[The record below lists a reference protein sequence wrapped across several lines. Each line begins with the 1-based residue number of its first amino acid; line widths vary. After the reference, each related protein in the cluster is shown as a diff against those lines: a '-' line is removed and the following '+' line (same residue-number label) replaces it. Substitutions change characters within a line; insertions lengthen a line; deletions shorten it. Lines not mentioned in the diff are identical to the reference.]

1 MIAFKNI
8 TWKNFL
14 STGANEISIDLN
26 RHKSTLIVGH
36 NGAGKS
42 TMLDALSFALFG
54 KPHRNVK
61 KNQLINSVNGKGALV
76 EVEFETSG
84 HKFKIARGIKPN
96 IFEIY
101 QNDKI
106 IDQSANTRD
115 YQKFLEQNI
124 LKLNH
129 KSFHQIVVLGSSSF
143 VPFMQLPQHHR
154 REVIEDLLDV
164 NIFSKMK
171 SILKDRATDTK
182 SHFKDTKLLLDA
194 EKSKII
200 YQQNHVNKLDS
211 LNKAAMASKAD
222 DLLDLEKDL
231 KDCANDLRA
240 KTEEMLAFGD
250 LAKIQSDLNT
260 SNSEKTSL
268 TLNMGEIKSGIK
280 ALVTKSRFFE
290 ANNECPTC
298 KQKITKDLKMQQ
310 MEGVKDAAKAL
321 EDSRV
326 LCSHNIGDVD
336 SNISELHRCIQE
348 ITSVGSEIK
357 TIQINMQM
365 INNMIT
371 EHNNKSY
378 EITDVVDDL
387 AELNRLKKSADE
399 LRDTFDELSD
409 KMLYNDIASEMLKDT
424 GIRTKVIKE
433 YLPAMN
439 MLINQYL
446 QTLDF
451 FVSFNLDENFSE
463 TIKSRH
469 RDSFVY
475 ANFSEGEKQ
484 RIDLA
489 LLFAWRKIAQ
499 MKNSTNT
506 NLLILD
512 ETFDSSLDTDGV
524 DNLMKILYSLDE
536 NTNTF
541 VISHKPDLLESKL
554 KSKIEFKKL
563 NNFSA
568 LV

>member
-84 HKFKIARGIKPN
+84 HKFKIVRGIKPN

-321 EDSRV
+321 EDSRA
-326 LCSHNIGDVD
+326 LCAHNIGGVD

-348 ITSVGSEIK
+348 ITGVGSEIK

-378 EITDVVDDL
+378 EITDVADDL

>member
-84 HKFKIARGIKPN
+84 HKFKIVRGIKPN

-298 KQKITKDLKMQQ
+298 NQKITKDLKMQQ

-326 LCSHNIGDVD
+326 LCAHNIGDVD

-371 EHNNKSY
+371 EHNNKGY
-378 EITDVVDDL
+378 EITDVADDL

>member
-84 HKFKIARGIKPN
+84 HKFKIVRGIKPN

-211 LNKAAMASKAD
+211 LNKAAMVSKAD

-231 KDCANDLRA
+231 KNCANDLQA

-298 KQKITKDLKMQQ
+298 NQKITKDLKMQQ

-326 LCSHNIGDVD
+326 LCSHNISNVD

-357 TIQINMQM
+357 GIQTNMQM
-365 INNMIT
+365 INNMVV
-371 EHNNKSY
+371 EHNNKGY
-378 EITDVVDDL
+378 EITDVTDDIT
-387 AELNRLKKSADE
+387 ELNRLKKSADE

-568 LV
+568 LM

>member
-250 LAKIQSDLNT
+250 LAKIQSNLNT

-290 ANNECPTC
+290 ANNECLTC
-298 KQKITKDLKMQQ
+298 NQKITKDLKMQQ

>member
-84 HKFKIARGIKPN
+84 HKFKIVRGIKPN

>member
-84 HKFKIARGIKPN
+84 HKFKIVRGIKPN

-298 KQKITKDLKMQQ
+298 NQKITKDLKMQQ

-321 EDSRV
+321 EDSRA
-326 LCSHNIGDVD
+326 LCAHNIGGVD

-348 ITSVGSEIK
+348 ITGVGSEIK

-378 EITDVVDDL
+378 EITDVADDL

>member
-61 KNQLINSVNGKGALV
+61 KNQLVNSVNGKGALV

-84 HKFKIARGIKPN
+84 HKFKIVRGIKPN

-101 QNDKI
+101 QNDNI

-171 SILKDRATDTK
+171 SILKDRATATK

-211 LNKAAMASKAD
+211 LNKAAMVSKAD

-231 KDCANDLRA
+231 KNCANDLQA

-268 TLNMGEIKSGIK
+268 TLKMGEIKSGIK

-298 KQKITKDLKMQQ
+298 NQKITKDLKMQQ

-326 LCSHNIGDVD
+326 LCSHNISSVD

-348 ITSVGSEIK
+348 ITGLGSEIK
-357 TIQINMQM
+357 GIQTNMQM
-365 INNMIT
+365 INNMVV
-371 EHNNKSY
+371 EHNNKGY
-378 EITDVVDDL
+378 EITDVTDDIT
-387 AELNRLKKSADE
+387 ELNRLKKSADE

-524 DNLMKILYSLDE
+524 DNLMKILYSLDD

-568 LV
+568 LA

>member
-378 EITDVVDDL
+378 EITDVADDL

>member
-84 HKFKIARGIKPN
+84 HKFKIVRGIKPN

-298 KQKITKDLKMQQ
+298 NQKITKDLKMQQ

-321 EDSRV
+321 EDSRA
-326 LCSHNIGDVD
+326 LCAHNIGGVD

>member
-1 MIAFKNI
+1 M
-8 TWKNFL
+8 
-14 STGANEISIDLN
+14 SVQRAN
-26 RHKSTLIVGH
+26 
-36 NGAGKS
+36 
-42 TMLDALSFALFG
+42 
-54 KPHRNVK
+54 
-61 KNQLINSVNGKGALV
+61 
-76 EVEFETSG
+76 
-84 HKFKIARGIKPN
+84 
-96 IFEIY
+96 
-101 QNDKI
+101 
-106 IDQSANTRD
+106 
-115 YQKFLEQNI
+115 
-124 LKLNH
+124 
-129 KSFHQIVVLGSSSF
+129 
-143 VPFMQLPQHHR
+143 
-154 REVIEDLLDV
+154 
-164 NIFSKMK
+164 
-171 SILKDRATDTK
+171 
-182 SHFKDTKLLLDA
+182 
-194 EKSKII
+194 
-200 YQQNHVNKLDS
+200 
-211 LNKAAMASKAD
+211 
-222 DLLDLEKDL
+222 
-231 KDCANDLRA
+231 
-240 KTEEMLAFGD
+240 
-250 LAKIQSDLNT
+250 
-260 SNSEKTSL
+260 
-268 TLNMGEIKSGIK
+268 
-280 ALVTKSRFFE
+280 
-290 ANNECPTC
+290 
-298 KQKITKDLKMQQ
+298 QKITKDLKMQQ

-378 EITDVVDDL
+378 EITDVADDL

>member
-84 HKFKIARGIKPN
+84 HKFKIVRGIKPN

-298 KQKITKDLKMQQ
+298 NQKITKDLKMQQ

-321 EDSRV
+321 EDSRA
-326 LCSHNIGDVD
+326 LCAHNIGGVD
-336 SNISELHRCIQE
+336 SNITELHRCIQE
-348 ITSVGSEIK
+348 ITGVGSEIK

-378 EITDVVDDL
+378 EITDVADDL

>member
-211 LNKAAMASKAD
+211 LNKAAMVSKAD

>member
-84 HKFKIARGIKPN
+84 HKFKIVRGIKPN

-211 LNKAAMASKAD
+211 LNKAAMVSKAD

-231 KDCANDLRA
+231 KNCANDLQA

-250 LAKIQSDLNT
+250 LAKIQSGLNT

-268 TLNMGEIKSGIK
+268 TLNMGEIKSDIK

-298 KQKITKDLKMQQ
+298 NQKITNDLKIQQ

-326 LCSHNIGDVD
+326 LCSHNISSVD

-357 TIQINMQM
+357 GIQTNMQM
-365 INNMIT
+365 INNMVV
-371 EHNNKSY
+371 EHNNKGY
-378 EITDVVDDL
+378 EITDVTDDIT
-387 AELNRLKKSADE
+387 ELNRLKKSADE

>member
-84 HKFKIARGIKPN
+84 HKFKIVRGIKPN

-250 LAKIQSDLNT
+250 LAKIQSNLNT

>member
-298 KQKITKDLKMQQ
+298 NQKITKDLKMQQ

>member
-84 HKFKIARGIKPN
+84 HKFKIVRGIKPN

-106 IDQSANTRD
+106 IDQSSNTRD

-211 LNKAAMASKAD
+211 LNKAAMVSKAD

-298 KQKITKDLKMQQ
+298 NQKITKDLKMQQ

>member
-211 LNKAAMASKAD
+211 LNKAAMVSKAD

-231 KDCANDLRA
+231 KDCANDLQA

-378 EITDVVDDL
+378 EITDVADDL

>member
-84 HKFKIARGIKPN
+84 HKFKIVRGIKPN

-211 LNKAAMASKAD
+211 LNKAAMVSKAD

>member
-84 HKFKIARGIKPN
+84 HKFKIVRGIKPN

-211 LNKAAMASKAD
+211 LNKAAMVSKAD

-298 KQKITKDLKMQQ
+298 NQKITKDLKMQQ

-321 EDSRV
+321 EDSRA
-326 LCSHNIGDVD
+326 LCAHNIGGVD

-348 ITSVGSEIK
+348 ITGVGSEIK

>member
-84 HKFKIARGIKPN
+84 HKFKIVRGIKPN

-211 LNKAAMASKAD
+211 LNKAAMVSKAD

-298 KQKITKDLKMQQ
+298 NQKITKDLKMQQ

>member
-84 HKFKIARGIKPN
+84 HKFKIVRGIKPN

-298 KQKITKDLKMQQ
+298 NQKITKDLKMQQ

-378 EITDVVDDL
+378 EITDVADDL

>member
-84 HKFKIARGIKPN
+84 HKFKIVRGIKPN

-250 LAKIQSDLNT
+250 LAKIQSNLNT

-298 KQKITKDLKMQQ
+298 NQKITKDLKMQQ

-321 EDSRV
+321 EDSRA
-326 LCSHNIGDVD
+326 LCAHNIGGVD

-348 ITSVGSEIK
+348 ITGVGSEIK